1 MGGSWILYGQKKS
14 VQTLGT
20 ADAQFLDLESRVST
34 LEQTVGYVTDMKN
47 PYPDTLNAVDLLES
61 RFEYVFGAQWGQ
73 IKKHATKMMSDL
85 KNIKYHLDLM
95 QARYK
100 PTEKQTRIQWEK
112 LEDLW
117 IMMTKW
123 DKVVFQLINIV
134 KRLKSLQNYHYRTCL
149 FIKRVNKLYDQQC
162 FIYQS
167 LKNDEK
173 TLEKCVKSMEEN
185 TKQLNKNAMFLTQ
198 RLSVLDAKLK

>member
-100 PTEKQTRIQWEK
+100 PAEKQTRIEWER
-112 LEDLW
+112 LEDLH
-117 IMMTKW
+117 IMMRQW
-123 DKVVFQLINIV
+123 DHVVFELINIV
-134 KRLKSLQNYHYRTCL
+134 KRLQSLQNYHYRSCL
-149 FIKRVNKLYDQQC
+149 FINRVNTIYGQQEM
-162 FIYQS
+162 IYRS
-167 LKNDEK
+167 LKQDER
-173 TLEKCVKSMEEN
+173 TLRNCLKSMDQNNQLMEN
-185 TKQLNKNAMFLTQ
+185 MLRFWT
-198 RLSVLDAKLK
+198 SG